1 MVGYPTCLSDFD
13 ISIRWPTV
21 SKKSKYSR
29 SQSRLC
35 TRNWLDCSCVSRWP
49 NHVHSFC
56 FRIWIHQWETSAV
69 LKGLFPF
76 TPAPSSLSGH
86 PSPPFFSVSYFSTL
100 KVLSKLSR
108 ASRIAAPQFNPV
120 FCYLLQTFN
129 TYEFSFTR
137 LFHFSV
143 WFCLIVIVT
152 RSLDPCNFCLV
163 SSLHLQNFL

>member
-35 TRNWLDCSCVSRWP
+35 TRNWLDCSCVSCWP

-56 FRIWIHQWETSAV
+56 FWIWIHQWETSAV

-86 PSPPFFSVSYFSTL
+86 PSPLLASSLFLISR
-100 KVLSKLSR
+100 LSR
-108 ASRIAAPQFNPV
+108 SFRNSRVLRALLPRNSIPSSAICCRHLIPMSSPSQVPFTSLCGFAS
-120 FCYLLQTFN
+120 
-129 TYEFSFTR
+129 S
-137 LFHFSV
+137 S
-143 WFCLIVIVT
+143 
-152 RSLDPCNFCLV
+152 
-163 SSLHLQNFL
+163 SSLALSIHVTFA

>member
-56 FRIWIHQWETSAV
+56 FWTWIHQWETSAV
-69 LKGLFPF
+69 LKGLSPF
-76 TPAPSSLSGH
+76 TPAPSSLCGH
-86 PSPPFFSVSYFSTL
+86 PSPSLPSLLLCFLVLDSQAPFETL
-100 KVLSKLSR
+100 VCFAHCCRAIQSR
-108 ASRIAAPQFNPV
+108 LLLVIAD
-120 FCYLLQTFN
+120 
-129 TYEFSFTR
+129 
-137 LFHFSV
+137 
-143 WFCLIVIVT
+143 I
-152 RSLDPCNFCLV
+152 
-163 SSLHLQNFL
+163 